1 MIVNLRAYAHILIA
15 AALVLPFMG
24 IVVGCGSS
32 DSSELSPTAPTGTS
46 AVPEKSSAPE
56 VVDGVPSDFA
66 GVVWLHTN
74 VSGWAETGNLRSV
87 TVAGGAISLDYDK
100 AKVWPGKNHSGANVN
115 ANPWIFVNVGGTW
128 HAGTFEWFRTGQT
141 AKPVKTVNGDHI
153 QQSPLNRFR
162 PKSGER
168 YGFMVSGLARDSAR
182 NVQERTQVVMY
193 TWP

>member
-1 MIVNLRAYAHILIA
+1 MILL
-15 AALVLPFMG
+15 FMG
-24 IVVGCGSS
+24 VAAGCGSS
-32 DSSELSPTAPTGTS
+32 GSGDPSPTAPTLSDATL
-46 AVPEKSSAPE
+46 EESSAPG
-56 VVDGVPSDFA
+56 VVDGVPADFA

-74 VSGWAETGNLRSV
+74 VSGWAQTGNLRSV
-87 TVAGGAISLDYDK
+87 TVTGGAISLDYDK

-141 AKPVKTVNGDHI
+141 AKAVKTVAGDHI
-153 QQSPLNRFR
+153 QQPPLNRFR